1 MDANEILGMFM
12 LASMVAIIFV
22 GFPISFTLLFLA
34 LVFGGFGLGWQQ
46 TFDLSYLQIWGT
58 MKEDILASVPAFIF
72 MGYMCDQ
79 AGLME
84 RLFTSFRHMLAGMRG
99 ALYLVVLL
107 TATLFGIASGIVGAS
122 VTMLGIMAGPM
133 MIKAGYDARLSA
145 GAITAGGTLGILIP
159 PSVMLI
165 VMGPTMGVPVNLLYA
180 AAFGPGFLLAGM
192 YIAYCMIRSYI
203 TPSLGPPVPLE
214 ERITDRWVIFKEVV
228 IGIVPVTVLTF
239 ATLGVIVAGMATS
252 TEAAACGAI
261 GAVLLAACYGKL
273 TMSAIKG
280 AITSTA
286 ITTGMVMMLA
296 IASNVF
302 GAVFT
307 KLGSAT
313 VLANLLLEIPMGD
326 AGKFWL
332 IMAVIFL
339 LGWPFEWLVIVLVF
353 LPLFIPVVEKLNFGM
368 SKADTMIWFGTMVA
382 VNLQTAYLSPPVAMS
397 AYYLKSVVPQWS
409 IGTIYHG
416 MGQFMVIQVICL
428 IMLYYWPGIAMW
440 LVDFAR

>member
-409 IGTIYHG
+409 IGTIYNG

-428 IMLYYWPGIAMW
+428 LMLYQWPGIAMW

>member
-1 MDANEILGMFM
+1 MNATEILGMFM
-12 LASMVAIIFV
+12 LCSMIVIIFV

-34 LVFGGFGLGWQQ
+34 LVFGGFGLGWAQ
-46 TFDLSYLQIWGT
+46 TFDLAYLQIWGT
-58 MKEDILASVPAFIF
+58 MKDDILPSVPAFIF

-84 RLFTSFRHMLAGMRG
+84 RLFTSFRHMLAWMRG

-133 MIKAGYDARLSA
+133 MIKAGYDAKLSA

-192 YIAYCMIRSYI
+192 YIAYCLIRSYI
-203 TPSLGPPVPLE
+203 NPSLGPPVPLE

-228 IGIVPVTVLTF
+228 IGIVPVTLLTV

-252 TEAAACGAI
+252 TEAAACGAV
-261 GAVLLAACYGKL
+261 GAIALAAMYGKL
-273 TMSAIKG
+273 TPTAIRG

-296 IASNVF
+296 VASNVF

-313 VLANLLLEIPMGD
+313 VLANLLLDFPLGD
-326 AGKFWL
+326 PGKFWL

-353 LPLFIPVVEKLNFGM
+353 LPLFLPVVEKLNFGM

-428 IMLYYWPGIAMW
+428 IMLYIWPGIALG
-440 LVDFAR
+440 LVELAR

>member
-1 MDANEILGMFM
+1 M
-12 LASMVAIIFV
+12 LASMVVVIFV

-34 LVFGGFGLGWQQ
+34 LMFGGVSLGWQQ
-46 TFDLSYLQIWGT
+46 TFDLAYLQIWGT
-58 MKEDILASVPAFIF
+58 MKDDILPSVPAFIF

-99 ALYLVVLL
+99 SLYLVVLL

-133 MIKAGYDARLSA
+133 MIKAGYDAQLSA

-192 YIAYCMIRSYI
+192 YIAYCLARSYI
-203 TPSLGPPVPLE
+203 NPSLGPPVPME
-214 ERITDRWVIFKEVV
+214 DRVTDRWYIFKEVV
-228 IGIVPVTVLTF
+228 FGIVPVTILTV
-239 ATLGVIVAGMATS
+239 ATLGVIVAGVATS
-252 TEAAACGAI
+252 TEAAACGAA
-261 GAVLLAACYGKL
+261 GAVVLAACYGKL
-273 TMSAIKG
+273 TPAAMKG
-280 AITSTA
+280 ALVSTA
-286 ITTGMVMMLA
+286 VTTSMVMMLA
-296 IASNVF
+296 VASNVF

-313 VLANLLLEIPMGD
+313 ILANLLLDLPMGD
-326 AGKFWL
+326 SGKFWL
-332 IMAVIFL
+332 MMGLIFL

-353 LPLFIPVVEKLNFGM
+353 LPLFLPVVAKLDFGM
-368 SKADTMIWFGTMVA
+368 TKQDTMIWFGTMVA

-409 IGTIYHG
+409 IGTIYKG
-416 MGQFMVIQVICL
+416 MGQFMIIQLICL
-428 IMLYYWPGIAMW
+428 VALYMWPGIAMR
-440 LVDFAR
+440 LVDLAR

>member
-1 MDANEILGMFM
+1 MSGTEILGMFM
-12 LASMVAIIFV
+12 LCSMVAVIFI

-34 LVFGGFGLGWQQ
+34 LVFGGFGLGWEQ
-46 TFDLSYLQIWGT
+46 TFNLSYLQIWGT
-58 MKEDILASVPAFIF
+58 MKDDILPSVPAFIF

-84 RLFTSFRHMLAGMRG
+84 RLFTSFRHMLAWMRG

-133 MIKAGYDARLSA
+133 MIRTGYDARLSA

-192 YIAYCMIRSYI
+192 YIAYCMIRSFI
-203 TPSLGPPVPLE
+203 NPSLGPPVPIE
-214 ERITDRWVIFKEVV
+214 ERISDRWVIFKEVV
-228 IGIVPVTVLTF
+228 IGIVPVTLLTV
-239 ATLGVIVAGMATS
+239 ATLGVIVAGLATS
-252 TEAAACGAI
+252 TEAAACGAV
-261 GAVLLAACYGKL
+261 GAIVLAAAYGKL
-273 TMSAIKG
+273 TTKAIKG
-280 AITSTA
+280 AIFDTA
-286 ITTGMVMMLA
+286 ITTAMVMMLA
-296 IASNVF
+296 VASNVF

-313 VLANLLLEIPMGD
+313 VLANALLDIPLGD
-326 AGKFWL
+326 PGKFWL
-332 IMAVIFL
+332 IMAIIFL

-353 LPLFIPVVEKLNFGM
+353 LPLFLPVVEKLNFGM
-368 SKADTMIWFGTMVA
+368 NKLDLMIWFGTMVA

-409 IGTIYHG
+409 IGTIYKG
-416 MGQFMVIQVICL
+416 MGEFMVIQLICL
-428 IMLYYWPGIAMW
+428 AMLYYWPGIAMW

>member
-34 LVFGGFGLGWQQ
+34 LDFGGFGLGWQQ

-122 VTMLGIMAGPM
+122 VTMLGIMAAPM

-416 MGQFMVIQVICL
+416 MGKFMVIQVICL
-428 IMLYYWPGIAMW
+428 IMLYYWPGIALW

>member
-122 VTMLGIMAGPM
+122 VTMLGIMAAPM

-409 IGTIYHG
+409 IGAIYHG

>member
-1 MDANEILGMFM
+1 MSGTEILGMIM
-12 LASMVAIIFV
+12 LGGMVFIIFL

-34 LVFGGFGLGWQQ
+34 LVFGGFGLGWMQ
-46 TFDLSYLQIWGT
+46 TFDLSYLQIWGM
-58 MKEDILASVPAFIF
+58 MKDDILPSIPAFIF

-84 RLFTSFRHMLAGMRG
+84 RLFNSFRHMLAWMRG
-99 ALYLVVLL
+99 SLYLVVLL
-107 TATLFGIASGIVGAS
+107 TATLFGIASGIVGAT

-133 MIKAGYDARLSA
+133 MIKAGYDAKLSA

-192 YIAYCMIRSYI
+192 YIAYCLIRSYI
-203 TPSLGPPVPLE
+203 NPSLGPPVPIE
-214 ERITDRWVIFKEVV
+214 DRITDRWVIFKEVI
-228 IGIVPVTVLTF
+228 IGIIPVTLLTV

-252 TEAAACGAI
+252 TEAASCGAI
-261 GAVLLAACYGKL
+261 GAVLLSAMYGKL
-273 TMSAIKG
+273 TPQAIRG
-280 AITSTA
+280 AIIDTAITS
-286 ITTGMVMMLA
+286 GMVMMLA
-296 IASNVF
+296 ISSNIF

-313 VLANLLLEIPMGD
+313 VLANMLLEIPLGD
-326 AGKFWL
+326 GGKFWL
-332 IMAVIFL
+332 IMAIIFI

-353 LPLFIPVVEKLNFGM
+353 LPLFFPVVEKLNFGM
-368 SKADTMIWFGTMVA
+368 SKGDMMIWFGTMVA

-409 IGTIYHG
+409 IGTIYKG
-416 MGQFMVIQVICL
+416 MGEFMVLQLICL
-428 IMLYYWPGIAMW
+428 ILLYYWPGLAMG
-440 LVDFAR
+440 LVELAR

>member
-122 VTMLGIMAGPM
+122 VTMLGIMAAPM